1 METLVGRTAFVTG
14 GASGIGL
21 GIAKAL
27 AQNGVAVT
35 ITGTKPDRLDA
46 AAAEIAL
53 QGARVRTACFD
64 VTDRDAFE
72 AAADDAEAE
81 FGTVDILCNNAG
93 RGFLGSIVESTPS
106 QWEWLLAS
114 NVMGIVNGLHT
125 FVPRMRRRDGEK
137 HIMATS
143 SAGGLFAAS
152 VGGIYTT
159 TKMAV
164 VGMME
169 ALRAE
174 VAADS
179 IGVSVFCPHFVRT
192 NIREHALHAP
202 GFVGEPTAEAEAE
215 GEPAIGMDP
224 LEAGAY
230 VVDGIRHNRLY
241 ILSHPE
247 IAGVLEERHNGIMA
261 ALSTATPEASRVE
274 AEAPTLS
281 FDVYLEAARGGASA
295 PDPSV
300 SSSRVTG

>member
-1 METLVGRTAFVTG
+1 METLAGRTAFVTG

-64 VTDRDAFE
+64 ITDRDAFE

-93 RGFLGSIVESTPS
+93 RGFLGSIVESTPA

-192 NIREHALHAP
+192 NIREHALHAR
-202 GFVGEPTAEAEAE
+202 GFGVDPTAEAEAE